1 MSVSI
6 AQQVTSVGFFSS
18 DDYWMM
24 TTELEEKFREL
35 SSVKSVRGVFI
46 LNSDGAAVKSSLDAK
61 TTDSFGTVI
70 HEVMTTAKKLFSDLD
85 ENNRDELTFTRFRTR
100 KHEVMVAPDKNFLL
114 VVIHH
119 PQDQ

>member
-1 MSVSI
+1 
-6 AQQVTSVGFFSS
+6 
-18 DDYWMM
+18 MM

-35 SSVKSVRGVFI
+35 SSAKSVRGVFI

-70 HEVMTTAKKLFSDLD
+70 HEVMTKAKKLFSDLD
-85 ENNRDELTFTRFRTR
+85 ENNRDELTFARFRTR